1 MNCKSFNDVLHEY
14 LDETLDAEDQAAAR
28 EHLRRCD
35 PCRSALLRE
44 RAFSES
50 VGRSFDRTTAGLSLR
65 SGMRQDVLR
74 ALESEPASS
83 SAWSG
88 ILRRL
93 FSLRLR
99 PAGAMATFLGVAL
112 LILVAALHHHVSRD
126 SAPQAV
132 SQTGPVA
139 CVIHVPIRT
148 QIHVF
153 RRENNTVED
162 AVAYGTCVGHAG
174 LPEISEPSTKSAP
187 NPL

>member
-132 SQTGPVA
+132 KSKITSRLEKKVRSHLPNRRFFMDEPRAYTSMPVDSIA
-139 CVIHVPIRT
+139 
-148 QIHVF
+148 
-153 RRENNTVED
+153 D
-162 AVAYGTCVGHAG
+162 
-174 LPEISEPSTKSAP
+174 
-187 NPL
+187 